1 MVGHPI
7 IRLRAV
13 LPEGDIDSADL
24 SLNHIRNRNTLRS
37 FVINEFLKEQPG
49 TGNKELTSVCRYD
62 AEELSD
68 GRKVYLTRPAYLNKG
83 FDFVVNVEGM
93 IFPNG
98 KTNPRHEDI
107 FSDINLKIAAVPQEM
122 VPVFKQQMLEMI
134 EKIFYGVEADLIMEN
149 FELEEEFHRLPGLD
163 YELILKVIK
172 WLFIEQDICYW
183 NWSGRGMLIKG

>member
-1 MVGHPI
+1 MVVHPI

-134 EKIFYGVEADLIMEN
+134 EKI
-149 FELEEEFHRLPGLD
+149 
-163 YELILKVIK
+163 
-172 WLFIEQDICYW
+172 
-183 NWSGRGMLIKG
+183 